1 MTNEQPDEPVPRRH
15 RRWTVNIQAVVR
27 IENEPRFCTVFD
39 ISPGGAW
46 IEAEEATQATVG
58 ATAELGLENFPLIPA
73 EICHKAENTLGLVFL
88 HDGEA
93 EAELG
98 RYLVSRRPERTEPRK
113 AVGIDVTLI
122 PFRERMACTLTDV
135 SRLGASLAIGDARHL
150 SVGDE
155 VMLSIPDYG
164 EVPAMVVRVAEDHVG
179 LFFRKALIGNLPG
192 QTIVRPGRAICA
204 APAPASLPA
213 LRRVDA
219 VKADTLSGDLD
230 RVTVDHAGRAG
241 DVGQGEGREEREQEG
256 QSEHDGRV

>member
-27 IENEPRFCTVFD
+27 IENEPRLCTVFD

-46 IEAEEATQATVG
+46 IEAEDAIQATVG
-58 ATAELGLENFPLIPA
+58 ATAELDLENFPLIPA

-113 AVGIDVTLI
+113 AVGIDGILILI
-122 PFRERMACTLTDV
+122 PLRQRMVCTVLDV
-135 SRLGASLAIGDARHL
+135 SRMGARLAIAYASDL

-155 VMLSIPDYG
+155 VMLSIPAYG
-164 EVPAMVVRVAEDHVG
+164 EVAAEVRRVSEWDVG
-179 LFFRKALIGNLPG
+179 LLFQKALISDLPG
-192 QTIVRPGRAICA
+192 
-204 APAPASLPA
+204 
-213 LRRVDA
+213 
-219 VKADTLSGDLD
+219 
-230 RVTVDHAGRAG
+230 
-241 DVGQGEGREEREQEG
+241 
-256 QSEHDGRV
+256 